1 MIDIQKTEQAI
12 RLLLEAIGEDPTRE
26 GLLETP
32 HRVAHMYQEILAGYQ
47 DDPAVHLGKTFHAE
61 NNDLVIEKDIPFY
74 SLCEH
79 HLLPF
84 YGTATIAYIPNGKVA
99 GLSKLAR
106 LVDTYAKRLQLQEQ
120 MTAQIADDLMHYL
133 HAQGVLVLI
142 QAEHL
147 CMNMRGIKKP
157 GTKTRTLICRGILAD
172 DPIRKREALELI
184 R

>member
-1 MIDIQKTEQAI
+1 
-12 RLLLEAIGEDPTRE
+12 
-26 GLLETP
+26 
-32 HRVAHMYQEILAGYQ
+32 
-47 DDPAVHLGKTFHAE
+47 
-61 NNDLVIEKDIPFY
+61 
-74 SLCEH
+74 
-79 HLLPF
+79 
-84 YGTATIAYIPNGKVA
+84 
-99 GLSKLAR
+99 
-106 LVDTYAKRLQLQEQ
+106 